1 MHMVKT
7 VKFLSGEIYHLFNPL
22 LRFLLKWFTVKFKFL
37 YLDRILFI
45 YQLPVSRKSSGK
57 ADTGGVESPF
67 YSLLIQRRFEAYLVS
82 RMV

>member
-1 MHMVKT
+1 MVKT
-7 VKFLSGEIYHLFNPL
+7 ARFLWGKIYHLFNPL
-22 LRFLLKWFTVKFKFL
+22 LKFLLKWLTVKFKFL

-45 YQLPVSRKSSGK
+45 YQLPVFRKSSGK

-67 YSLLIQRRFEAYLVS
+67 YSLLIQRWSEAYLVS

>member
-1 MHMVKT
+1 MFMVKT
-7 VKFLSGEIYHLFNPL
+7 ARFLWGKIYHLFNPL
-22 LRFLLKWFTVKFKFL
+22 LRFLLKWLTVEFL

-45 YQLPVSRKSSGK
+45 YQLPVSRKSTGK
-57 ADTGGVESPF
+57 AGTGGVESPF